1 MSTSQ
6 PTRIHPT
13 FIGVIHLPALPG
25 DAHGSLGDYE
35 PSYQAALNDA
45 KSLLAGGVEGIIV
58 ENFGSAPFQRGTR
71 QDPAP
76 PHQVAALTVIARELR
91 ALSNTVQ
98 IGINCLRND
107 AIAALGIAAATGAH
121 FIRVNVLTGAYVTDQ
136 GIIEGEAAAL
146 LRYRRQLGAEHIKI
160 FADVLVKHS
169 SPLAPLTIEQAAL
182 DTWKRG
188 GADALIISGTGTG
201 EPVSD
206 VLLREAQE
214 AVRYAAPIYI
224 GSGLSHNNLHTLAP
238 LASGVIVGTALK
250 EGGAL
255 AAPVSIDRVREM
267 KEALSAY
274 W

>member
-1 MSTSQ
+1 MINVICSLFNNAKYYDDDIFNRYQGTSKMSTSQ

-107 AIAALGIAAATGAH
+107 AIAALGIAAATSQH
-121 FIRVNVLTGAYVTDQ
+121 
-136 GIIEGEAAAL
+136 AAAL
-146 LRYRRQLGAEHIKI
+146 VRPSLG
-160 FADVLVKHS
+160 
-169 SPLAPLTIEQAAL
+169 
-182 DTWKRG
+182 R
-188 GADALIISGTGTG
+188 
-201 EPVSD
+201 
-206 VLLREAQE
+206 
-214 AVRYAAPIYI
+214 
-224 GSGLSHNNLHTLAP
+224 
-238 LASGVIVGTALK
+238 
-250 EGGAL
+250 
-255 AAPVSIDRVREM
+255 
-267 KEALSAY
+267 
-274 W
+274 